1 MLRIKHKKISVQ
13 FITLAVLC
21 LCYGLM
27 IYLSLAP
34 AYAAALPPQPSYY
47 VVDAYQTPG
56 AVYKIVNRTP
66 RPFFRRRLGS
76 ISSIALWRG
85 QLYFCSANDKRI
97 YQKRTGQQQERVV
110 FEHRTYIRDVA
121 VDPSGYLYFSE
132 ASGAKGDGRIYKL
145 SPRVNELED
154 DGHFSIATDSQS
166 RPVQVQVR
174 LSTVDKFWAGDFT
187 FDEQGNNAQGNNAQ
201 GNLYLSSGNHIPA
214 FIYRVKIEKGS
225 QYGSPRKIY
234 KDSRGAIKGIAID
247 PNDPDFIYYADWK
260 QTIYK
265 LNIRNSRR
273 IRAFSGSIARSRN
286 QHLSDIAFNIRR
298 P

>member
-1 MLRIKHKKISVQ
+1 MLRIKSINISMR

-27 IYLSLAP
+27 MYLSLSP
-34 AYAAALPPQPSYY
+34 AYAVPPSQQPYY

-56 AVYKIVNRTP
+56 VVYKIENR
-66 RPFFRRRLGS
+66 RPGVFFRRRLGS

-110 FEHRTYIRDVA
+110 FEHRTYIRDLA
-121 VDPSGYLYFSE
+121 VDPNGNLYFSE
-132 ASGAKGDGRIYKL
+132 ASGAKGNGRIYKL
-145 SPRVNELED
+145 SPRVNELRPD
-154 DGHFSIATDSQS
+154 RRFSISSDS
-166 RPVQVQVR
+166 RMNPVQVR
-174 LSTVDKFWAGDFT
+174 LSTVDGFWAGDFT
-187 FDEQGNNAQGNNAQ
+187 FDAQS
-201 GNLYLSSGNHIPA
+201 NLYLSSGNRTPA
-214 FIYRVKIEKGS
+214 SIYRVLRVTEGR
-225 QYGSPRKIY
+225 YGSPERRIY
-234 KDSRGAIKGIAID
+234 RDSRGAIKGIAM
-247 PNDPDFIYYADWK
+247 PNIQSNTRQDFIYYADWK

-286 QHLSDIAFNIRR
+286 PHLSDIAFDIIS